1 MSVSP
6 ECSEEENSHN
16 GEFAERGEQVIPLNE
31 LVREESNDILSSLED
46 HGNSPLFVSDTF
58 IQASISSIPPSACSE
73 NSKDFLCG
81 WALQNN
87 VTHTALTQLL
97 KWLKRNPDLTDLPS
111 DARTLLHTPSR
122 NCLEQ
127 MGSGTFYYF
136 GLRSGTTKIFKK
148 YRDNNLSYSLDFNV
162 DGLPIHK
169 STKES
174 FWPILCKVAEY
185 SDEHPFPVAI
195 YSGPV
200 KPPLESFFLKF
211 VTELK
216 MYLSD
221 GLSIND
227 IVLNISCRYFC
238 CDTPARSFIKNTKGH
253 NAYEGCDKC
262 QVEGQYLNHKM
273 TFPNLRAHLRSMKV
287 FIGGIWCSLHKGP
300 TPLSELNIGM
310 VSAFPN
316 DYMHSI
322 CLGVCRKLLFLW
334 RDGSRIYRFK
344 LEKYNLLE
352 NDYQKA
358 MGKLQRL
365 ENNLESETESEMKKR
380 KHKKKVYSEYEDDY
394 SEDDLHIPVAPQP
407 KKTTISK
414 PKNVIQSN
422 NNYLQHS
429 PSQNQYDIRKSTKDN
444 ICPQNSGTPT
454 TKEKSFSS
462 CKGCE
467 ENKALLNELLRRMES
482 MREDIKYLMKLA
494 TKNENVQVFVE
505 EFPQF
510 EEIEDINKFNE
521 ELSDEK
527 VFVNACTK
535 FQLVGGKDMYETT
548 RKILALLISHKLA
561 LSMNWSGR
569 NEKGGFKTLTNIIKL
584 IHVSVRK
591 NPLAINATLS
601 DIENVI
607 KVWLRNAADREGGR
621 SKRK

>member
-1 MSVSP
+1 MAGVQAKSCCIRSSK
-6 ECSEEENSHN
+6 EKDN
-16 GEFAERGEQVIPLNE
+16 G
-31 LVREESNDILSSLED
+31 SS
-46 HGNSPLFVSDTF
+46 GISRKRCRASDTVYESPKEGTAKKW
-58 IQASISSIPPSACSE
+58 ITRK
-73 NSKDFLCG
+73 KD
-81 WALQNN
+81 
-87 VTHTALTQLL
+87 
-97 KWLKRNPDLTDLPS
+97 
-111 DARTLLHTPSR
+111 
-122 NCLEQ
+122 
-127 MGSGTFYYF
+127 
-136 GLRSGTTKIFKK
+136 
-148 YRDNNLSYSLDFNV
+148 
-162 DGLPIHK
+162 
-169 STKES
+169 
-174 FWPILCKVAEY
+174 
-185 SDEHPFPVAI
+185 
-195 YSGPV
+195 
-200 KPPLESFFLKF
+200 
-211 VTELK
+211 
-216 MYLSD
+216 
-221 GLSIND
+221 
-227 IVLNISCRYFC
+227 
-238 CDTPARSFIKNTKGH
+238 
-253 NAYEGCDKC
+253 
-262 QVEGQYLNHKM
+262 
-273 TFPNLRAHLRSMKV
+273 
-287 FIGGIWCSLHKGP
+287 
-300 TPLSELNIGM
+300 
-310 VSAFPN
+310 
-316 DYMHSI
+316 
-322 CLGVCRKLLFLW
+322 
-334 RDGSRIYRFK
+334 
-344 LEKYNLLE
+344 
-352 NDYQKA
+352 DYQKA

-394 SEDDLHIPVAPQP
+394 SEDDLHIP
-407 KKTTISK
+407 
-414 PKNVIQSN
+414 
-422 NNYLQHS
+422 
-429 PSQNQYDIRKSTKDN
+429 DN

-607 KVWLRNAADREGGR
+607 KVWLRNAADRKEVEA
-621 SKRK
+621 KENN

>member
-1 MSVSP
+1 MLLKFGITILLNFELNAEYNEYAGALLKLFVKNSMNIYGKEFCIYNVHSVIHLADEAELFGSLNEVNCFP
-6 ECSEEENSHN
+6 FENYLSFLKRMLRKSNNSLQQVVNRVSEGKEMKMKSHN
-16 GEFAERGEQVIPLNE
+16 KSTHVMGESYRLQGDDRLFFKKLHFENCVFTAKFDEDTDGAIPMA
-31 LVREESNDILSSLED
+31 I
-46 HGNSPLFVSDTF
+46 
-58 IQASISSIPPSACSE
+58 ISSSWVVELGGNLYCYWP
-73 NSKDFLCG
+73 NYFK
-81 WALQNN
+81 
-87 VTHTALTQLL
+87 
-97 KWLKRNPDLTDLPS
+97 S
-111 DARTLLHTPSR
+111 D
-122 NCLEQ
+122 
-127 MGSGTFYYF
+127 
-136 GLRSGTTKIFKK
+136 
-148 YRDNNLSYSLDFNV
+148 
-162 DGLPIHK
+162 
-169 STKES
+169 
-174 FWPILCKVAEY
+174 
-185 SDEHPFPVAI
+185 
-195 YSGPV
+195 
-200 KPPLESFFLKF
+200 
-211 VTELK
+211 
-216 MYLSD
+216 
-221 GLSIND
+221 
-227 IVLNISCRYFC
+227 
-238 CDTPARSFIKNTKGH
+238 
-253 NAYEGCDKC
+253 
-262 QVEGQYLNHKM
+262 
-273 TFPNLRAHLRSMKV
+273 
-287 FIGGIWCSLHKGP
+287 LHKDKAIQNH
-300 TPLSELNIGM
+300 TPLS
-310 VSAFPN
+310 
-316 DYMHSI
+316 
-322 CLGVCRKLLFLW
+322 
-334 RDGSRIYRFK
+334 
-344 LEKYNLLE
+344 LEKCSQSPIVVKYST

-380 KHKKKVYSEYEDDY
+380 KHKKKFI
-394 SEDDLHIPVAPQP
+394 LNM
-407 KKTTISK
+407 KMTT
-414 PKNVIQSN
+414 
-422 NNYLQHS
+422 HS

>member
-1 MSVSP
+1 MDNQEKSLSNSSRPPLKRKSQRHINRVAKKRALNIVETVNTEIFLDNIEREVNEPMPSSVMSVSP

-16 GEFAERGEQVIPLNE
+16 GEFAERDEDTDGAIPMA
-31 LVREESNDILSSLED
+31 I
-46 HGNSPLFVSDTF
+46 
-58 IQASISSIPPSACSE
+58 ISSSWVVELGGNLYCYWP
-73 NSKDFLCG
+73 NYFK
-81 WALQNN
+81 
-87 VTHTALTQLL
+87 
-97 KWLKRNPDLTDLPS
+97 S
-111 DARTLLHTPSR
+111 D
-122 NCLEQ
+122 
-127 MGSGTFYYF
+127 
-136 GLRSGTTKIFKK
+136 
-148 YRDNNLSYSLDFNV
+148 
-162 DGLPIHK
+162 
-169 STKES
+169 
-174 FWPILCKVAEY
+174 
-185 SDEHPFPVAI
+185 
-195 YSGPV
+195 
-200 KPPLESFFLKF
+200 
-211 VTELK
+211 
-216 MYLSD
+216 
-221 GLSIND
+221 
-227 IVLNISCRYFC
+227 
-238 CDTPARSFIKNTKGH
+238 
-253 NAYEGCDKC
+253 
-262 QVEGQYLNHKM
+262 
-273 TFPNLRAHLRSMKV
+273 
-287 FIGGIWCSLHKGP
+287 LHKDKAIQNH
-300 TPLSELNIGM
+300 TPLS
-310 VSAFPN
+310 
-316 DYMHSI
+316 
-322 CLGVCRKLLFLW
+322 
-334 RDGSRIYRFK
+334 
-344 LEKYNLLE
+344 LEKCSQCPIVVKYST

-380 KHKKKVYSEYEDDY
+380 KHKKKFI
-394 SEDDLHIPVAPQP
+394 LNM
-407 KKTTISK
+407 KMTT
-414 PKNVIQSN
+414 
-422 NNYLQHS
+422 
-429 PSQNQYDIRKSTKDN
+429 DN

>member
-1 MSVSP
+1 MSSLSNSSRPPLKRKSQRHINRVAKKRALNIVETVNTEIFLDNIEREVNEPMPSSVMSVSP

-136 GLRSGTTKIFKK
+136 GLRSGITKIFKK

-273 TFPNLRAHLRSMKV
+273 TFPNLRAHLRSDESFLLEEYGV
-287 FIGGIWCSLHKGP
+287 VYRKGP

-334 RDGSRIYRFK
+334 RDGSRI
-344 LEKYNLLE
+344 L
-352 NDYQKA
+352 
-358 MGKLQRL
+358 
-365 ENNLESETESEMKKR
+365 
-380 KHKKKVYSEYEDDY
+380 
-394 SEDDLHIPVAPQP
+394 
-407 KKTTISK
+407 
-414 PKNVIQSN
+414 SN
-422 NNYLQHS
+422 
-429 PSQNQYDIRKSTKDN
+429 
-444 ICPQNSGTPT
+444 
-454 TKEKSFSS
+454 
-462 CKGCE
+462 
-467 ENKALLNELLRRMES
+467 
-482 MREDIKYLMKLA
+482 
-494 TKNENVQVFVE
+494 
-505 EFPQF
+505 
-510 EEIEDINKFNE
+510 
-521 ELSDEK
+521 
-527 VFVNACTK
+527 
-535 FQLVGGKDMYETT
+535 
-548 RKILALLISHKLA
+548 
-561 LSMNWSGR
+561 
-569 NEKGGFKTLTNIIKL
+569 
-584 IHVSVRK
+584 
-591 NPLAINATLS
+591 
-601 DIENVI
+601 
-607 KVWLRNAADREGGR
+607 
-621 SKRK
+621 